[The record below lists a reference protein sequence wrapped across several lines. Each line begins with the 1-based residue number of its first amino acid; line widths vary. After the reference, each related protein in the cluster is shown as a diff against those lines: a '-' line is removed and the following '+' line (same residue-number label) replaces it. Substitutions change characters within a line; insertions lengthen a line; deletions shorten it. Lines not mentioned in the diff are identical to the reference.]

1 MARPLRID
9 YPGAWHHA
17 MNRGARHQPI
27 FLTDHDRYDF
37 VDLLSII
44 HERFGIEVNAYCLM
58 GTHYHLLVKTPEGQL
73 SRAMHYLDS
82 VYSQRFNRRNGFDGP
97 LFRGRFHSK
106 VVDSDGYCHLA
117 ARYVH
122 RNPLEAR
129 LVATLSD
136 YPWSSYPWFI
146 AGTGRQ
152 PDWLF
157 SDALELGGLRTE
169 AQIRKATEG
178 ATHRDSSV
186 DFGGQEAAGG
196 SATFIRAVLE
206 TSDANHETSSHARFT
221 QPKVSPPEIERMI
234 ATQLGVSIDTPLKRG
249 RGQPNPA
256 RLMAVGL
263 AQKIG
268 GRTLQEIADRYGFV
282 TPKSAGSAVARFRNQ
297 LKSREFAIEVE
308 QIIEK
313 ARRQE
318 SEARPRAAGRGK

>member
-1 MARPLRID
+1 
-9 YPGAWHHA
+9 

-27 FLTDHDRYDF
+27 FLTDDDRHDF
-37 VDLLSII
+37 VDLLPTI

-58 GTHYHLLVKTPEGQL
+58 GTHYHLLVRTPDGQL

-106 VVDSDGYCHLA
+106 LVDSDGYCHLA

-122 RNPLEAR
+122 RNPLEAQ
-129 LVATLSD
+129 LVSTLSN

-146 AGTGRQ
+146 ARAPRR

-157 SDALELGGLRTE
+157 SDALELGGLRTQ
-169 AQIRKATEG
+169 AQIIEATEG

-186 DFGGQEAAGG
+186 DFGGQEAAVG
-196 SATFIRAVLE
+196 SASFIRAVLE
-206 TSDANHETSSHARFT
+206 TSVLNHETSGHARIT

-234 ATQLGVSIDTPLKRG
+234 AAQLGVSIDAPLNGGRG
-249 RGQPNPA
+249 RPNPA
-256 RLMAVGL
+256 RLIAVGL

-268 GRTLQEIADRYGFV
+268 GQTLQEIADRYGFV

-308 QIIEK
+308 RII
-313 ARRQE
+313 AQSRMQE
-318 SEARPRAAGRGK
+318 SEARPCAAGGGK

>member
-27 FLTDHDRYDF
+27 FLTEHDRYDF

-122 RNPLEAR
+122 RNPLEAQ
-129 LVATLSD
+129 LVTSLSD
-136 YPWSSYPWFI
+136 YPWSSYPWFV
-146 AGTGRQ
+146 AGTGRR

-157 SDALELGGLRTE
+157 SDALELGGLRTQ
-169 AQIRKATEG
+169 AQIREATEG
-178 ATHRDSSV
+178 ATHRDSWI
-186 DFGGQEAAGG
+186 DFGGQEAAVG

-206 TSDANHETSSHARFT
+206 TSVPNHETSSHARVT
-221 QPKVSPPEIERMI
+221 QPTVSPPEIERVI
-234 ATQLGVSIDTPLKRG
+234 AAQLNVSIDAPLNGGRG
-249 RGQPNPA
+249 RPNPA
-256 RLMAVGL
+256 RLIAVGL

-268 GRTLQEIADRYGFV
+268 GQTLQEIADRYGFV
-282 TPKSAGSAVARFRNQ
+282 NPKSAGSAVARFRDR

-308 QIIEK
+308 QIITQC
-313 ARRQE
+313 RMQE
-318 SEARPRAAGRGK
+318 SEARPRVAGGGM